1 MVGRK
6 VTKLFVDDDGH
17 DKWYFGTV
25 ESYDPAARY
34 FKVRYTDSDEE
45 ELDEEQIHQHLANR
59 QRLVSSDDEEEESSD
74 REKDLDGSDATTST
88 SKTPTASAPTPE
100 RGEMEDTTKRTKNKI
115 TKPITIK
122 DHPKLPGWKLRTDC
136 NPVLHISPARK
147 IPFRNFK
154 IAFQFA
160 ELVTTHGDEYAAFEI
175 IEKEYRNKKRK
186 NGRDLIYSVVAALPR
201 DDHRSRNKPIQPKK
215 ALEVQEVKV
224 DDLPLDSIEKILDK
238 RSVGS
243 RIEYLVRFAGLP
255 EEEDAWVPKR
265 KLDSKA
271 LRMAKTFDD
280 EALVKKRRKNRG
292 GPEIDFLPSEA
303 AGAGASPLM
312 LNDEP
317 VKVQVMADPGRIEK
331 GCFLDEFAPG
341 RVLMRSYDISDASR
355 AKRYSPKAEC
365 QQNGGTYTAVATR
378 IIDQKSSG
386 NQFGLRKKDAYVY
399 YILTKGGG
407 LPDFDLQKELE
418 KVADFSSLP
427 PHKIPARLEVGVICM
442 PLLPT
447 ILHHFHLHLTTWPTT

>member
-1 MVGRK
+1 M
-6 VTKLFVDDDGH
+6 
-17 DKWYFGTV
+17 
-25 ESYDPAARY
+25 
-34 FKVRYTDSDEE
+34 
-45 ELDEEQIHQHLANR
+45 
-59 QRLVSSDDEEEESSD
+59 SS
-74 REKDLDGSDATTST
+74 
-88 SKTPTASAPTPE
+88 TASAVGASPSN
-100 RGEMEDTTKRTKNKI
+100 KRAKI
-115 TKPITIK
+115 SYGPAAQRHPLVRRKAVVQ

-175 IEKEYRNKKRK
+175 VEKEYRNKKRK

-201 DDHRSRNKPIQPKK
+201 DDARSRNQPIQPKK
-215 ALEVQEVKV
+215 ALELEPVTV

-243 RIEYLVRFAGLP
+243 RIEYLVHFANLP
-255 EEEDAWVPKR
+255 ETEDAWVPKR

-271 LRMAKTFDD
+271 LRMANKFDKD
-280 EALVKKRRKNRG
+280 EKIKERRQGRE
-292 GPEIDFLPSEA
+292 GPEINFLPSEA
-303 AGAGASPLM
+303 AGAGMSPLV
-312 LNDEP
+312 LNGEP
-317 VKVQVMADPGRIEK
+317 VKALVMADPGKIEK
-331 GCFLDEFAPG
+331 GCFLDEFSPG
-341 RVLMRSYDISDASR
+341 RVLTRNYDISDASR
-355 AKRYSPKAEC
+355 TKRYSPKAEC
-365 QQNGGTYTAVATR
+365 SGCYGGTYTAVATR
-378 IIDQKSSG
+378 ILDQKTSG
-386 NQFGLRKKDAYVY
+386 NQFGPRRKDACVY
-399 YILTKGGG
+399 YVLTKGGG